1 MSKIGGYEL
10 TLRTELE
17 FWVLDLENAKIIG
30 WNSALQEFA
39 SICRLQSSC
48 ILIQIT
54 DSYKN
59 SFLMIFLFN
68 PLLSKI
74 SEKIWSYLIDEK
86 LPFECLFLELW
97 KTGKKKEEGKRR
109 KLSTWFWMIKKWPDP
124 SLGKKVQGVST
135 FSVRVWMSSSLLISN
150 LYNMKQE

>member
-1 MSKIGGYEL
+1 MPKL
-10 TLRTELE
+10 
-17 FWVLDLENAKIIG
+17 LDGILICKN
-30 WNSALQEFA
+30 LHQFA
-39 SICRLQSSC
+39 SFNPVGDWFKSLIAKKFFLND
-48 ILIQIT
+48 ILIQ
-54 DSYKN
+54 
-59 SFLMIFLFN
+59 SFTLQNFWTNLV
-68 PLLSKI
+68 
-74 SEKIWSYLIDEK
+74 LIDEK

-135 FSVRVWMSSSLLISN
+135 FSVCVWMSSSLLISN